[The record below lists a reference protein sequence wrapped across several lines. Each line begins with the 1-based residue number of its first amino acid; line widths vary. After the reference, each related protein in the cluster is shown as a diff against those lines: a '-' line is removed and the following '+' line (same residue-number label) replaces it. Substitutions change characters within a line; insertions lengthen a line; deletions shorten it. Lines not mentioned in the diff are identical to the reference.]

1 VRKVTWV
8 ENVHK
13 VEVLLHVLNVV
24 KKVIWAESVHKAEEE
39 DLEVEVEVEEEE
51 EVEVEAEAE
60 EEEVVGLAEEVEIM
74 PPKVLSKVLKNLMV
88 VEMLSQRWMN
98 YDAYI
103 IIYVL
108 NIYNI

>member
-1 VRKVTWV
+1 MRKVTWV

-98 YDAYI
+98 YDACI